1 MHANRAPRVHA
12 VLGGL
17 ALRPRLRTL
26 DGMTQ
31 VAHGCKGS
39 ECETDGIRVIVEPRY
54 LPSHSDPAT
63 GRYLFNYHIVIQ
75 NNGTGTVR
83 LRSRRWV
90 IVDADGERHEVQGMG
105 VVGHNPVLGPGEKF
119 EYSSFAPLQTQ
130 WGTMEGSYVMQ
141 REDGSTFEVAVQRFY
156 LVGPHQ

>member
-1 MHANRAPRVHA
+1 
-12 VLGGL
+12 
-17 ALRPRLRTL
+17 
-26 DGMTQ
+26 MTQ

-39 ECETDGIRVIVEPRY
+39 ECETDGILVTVEPRY

-63 GRYLFNYHIVIQ
+63 DRYLFNYRIVIQ
-75 NNGTGTVR
+75 NNGTGSVR

-105 VVGHNPVLGPGEKF
+105 VVGHNPVLGAGEKF

-130 WGTMEGSYVMQ
+130 WGTMEGSYSFE
-141 REDGSTFEVAVQRFY
+141 RDDGSPLEVAIGRFF
-156 LVGPHQ
+156 LVPPKTTK